1 MIIRSRA
8 VRRSGHFHQGGLKM
22 KKWSVVLLFA
32 AVLGLGL
39 SQPAAAAIEVEGD
52 VYVGVWS
59 KYLWRGVNLSDSR
72 PVIQGGADLSAGGFT
87 LSYWSNWQLKSSDAI
102 DAGEVTETDIILD
115 YSTDIGELLSVS
127 VGNIW
132 YALDGAEDTN
142 ELYLSATVNTLL
154 SPTLAMYWD
163 WDAAKEDGLFF
174 TFDISHT
181 FELMDKLALNL
192 GALVSYNLHSDAAFT
207 PENDYSGF
215 HNYELSASLDYALTD
230 QLTLSP
236 TFIFSSGISSGA
248 KKFIDTETVGA
259 LNLTFNF

>member
-1 MIIRSRA
+1 
-8 VRRSGHFHQGGLKM
+8 M

-32 AVLGLGL
+32 TVLGLGL
-39 SQPAAAAIEVEGD
+39 SQPATAAIEVEGD

-87 LSYWSNWQLKSSDAI
+87 LSYWSNWQLKSSDDI

-115 YSTDIGELLSVS
+115 YSTDIGDLLSVS

-142 ELYLSATVNTLL
+142 ELYVSATVNTLL

-163 WDAAKEDGLFF
+163 WDAADEDGLFF

-192 GALVSYNLHSDAAFT
+192 GALVSYNLHSDAAIGIWDDDG
-207 PENDYSGF
+207 NNIGDYSGF

-248 KKFIDTETVGA
+248 KKIIDTETVGS